1 MNRPTVT
8 AFHWVP
14 APFQGQVRDLP
25 VRWALEEAGIEYEER
40 LIEGEAHKAPSFRA
54 LHPFGKVPVYED
66 AGIVLFESGAIVL
79 HIAEA
84 HGSLLPREATAR
96 AHAKAWL
103 IAALN
108 SVDPDVIALGD
119 IDHFAANEA
128 WAKTRRPQVVEHLTG
143 RLRDVAAQLERRDY
157 LAGEFSVADIM
168 MVAVLRGLRHTALV
182 SGIPF
187 LREYRDRCES
197 RPAFQR
203 ALAAQLQPFARAE
216 SRAKPI

>member
-1 MNRPTVT
+1 MSKPRLT

-14 APFQGQVRDLP
+14 TPFQGQVRDLP
-25 VRWALEEAGIEYEER
+25 VRWALEEAGIGYEER
-40 LIEGEAHKAPSFRA
+40 LIEDDAHKAPAYRV

-79 HIAEA
+79 HIAET
-84 HGSLLPREATAR
+84 HGVLLPREAAAR
-96 AHAKAWL
+96 AQAKAWL

-108 SVDPDVIALGD
+108 SVDPDIIALGD
-119 IDHFAANEA
+119 IDHFAANEP
-128 WAKTRRPQVVEHLTG
+128 WAKIRRPQIVEQITG
-143 RLRDVAAQLERRDY
+143 RLRDVAAQLERRDF

-168 MVAVLRGLRHTALV
+168 MIAVLRGLRHTALV
-182 SGIPF
+182 SAIPF

-203 ALAAQLQPFARAE
+203 ALAAQMQPFARTE
-216 SRAKPI
+216 SRVRAS

>member
-1 MNRPTVT
+1 MTKPIVT

-79 HIAEA
+79 HIAET
-84 HGSLLPREATAR
+84 HGLLLPREPAAH

-108 SVDPDVIALGD
+108 SVDPDIIALGD
-119 IDHFAANEA
+119 IDHFAANES

-143 RLRDVAAQLERRDY
+143 RLRDIAAWLERRDY

-168 MVAVLRGLRHTALV
+168 MIAVLRGLRHTALV
-182 SGIPF
+182 SEIPF

-203 ALAAQLQPFARAE
+203 ALAAQLENFE
-216 SRAKPI
+216 KYKPAA

>member
-1 MNRPTVT
+1 MSKPRLT

-25 VRWALEEAGIEYEER
+25 VRWALEEAGLEYDER
-40 LIEGEAHKAPSFRA
+40 LIEGEAHKAPAYRA

-79 HIAEA
+79 HIAET
-84 HGSLLPREATAR
+84 HGVLLPREPAAR
-96 AHAKAWL
+96 GHAKAWL

-108 SVDPDVIALGD
+108 SVDPDIIALGD
-119 IDHFAANEA
+119 IDHFAANES
-128 WAKTRRPQVVEHLTG
+128 WAKTGRPQIVEHLTG
-143 RLRDVAAQLERRDY
+143 RLRDIAAQLERRDF

-168 MVAVLRGLRHTALV
+168 MIAVLRGLRHTTLV
-182 SGIPF
+182 SEIPF

-203 ALAAQLQPFARAE
+203 ALAAQLRPFVRAE
-216 SRAKPI
+216 SQQRSI